1 MPVMHPRELLRRFGY
16 RPKKRLGQNFL
27 VDLTAAARIAD
38 LVISAGENRILEIG
52 PGTGTLTR
60 ALLEA
65 RAGVTAIELDD
76 DMMRILRSREDLAGA
91 KIVQADALA
100 FDYAGFAAGK
110 PWNVTG
116 NLPYN
121 IATPLIMRFIEMPD
135 GPQTL
140 VVMMQKDVAD
150 RLGAKPGTRAYGSLS
165 IAVQYA
171 MHVERAFT
179 LPPRA
184 FYPQPKVDSAVVRLQ
199 RREQRAVSVA
209 DEAHFL
215 QVVRGAFAYRRK
227 TLANSLSLALH
238 IERAAVTDVLRRLNY
253 DTEIRGEQLAI
264 GDFAKLADALSV

>member
-1 MPVMHPRELLRRFGY
+1 MHPRELLRRFGY

-38 LVISAGENRILEIG
+38 LVMSSGEKRILEIG

-65 RAGVTAIELDD
+65 RADVTAIELDD

-121 IATPLIMRFIEMPD
+121 IATPLIMRFIEMRD

-150 RLGAKPGTRAYGSLS
+150 RLRAKPGTRAYGSLS

-179 LPPRA
+179 LSPHA

-199 RREQRAVSVA
+199 RREQAAVPVA

-253 DTEIRGEQLAI
+253 NTEIRGEQLAI
-264 GDFAKLADALSV
+264 GDFAKIADALSA

>member
-1 MPVMHPRELLRRFGY
+1 MHPRELLRRFGY

-27 VDLTAAARIAD
+27 VDLTAAARIAG
-38 LVISAGENRILEIG
+38 LVMSAGEKRILEIG

-65 RAGVTAIELDD
+65 RADVTAIELDD

-91 KIVQADALA
+91 TIVQADALA
-100 FDYAGFAAGK
+100 FDYAAFAADK

-121 IATPLIMRFIEMPD
+121 IATPLIMRFIEMRMS
-135 GPQTL
+135 PQTI

-150 RLGAKPGTRAYGSLS
+150 RLRAKPGTRAYGSLS

-179 LPPRA
+179 LSPRA

-199 RREQRAVSVA
+199 RRELPAVSVA

-264 GDFAKLADALSV
+264 GDFAKIADALSAG

>member
-179 LPPRA
+179 LSPRA

>member
-1 MPVMHPRELLRRFGY
+1 MHPRELLRRFGY

-38 LVISAGENRILEIG
+38 LVMASGIGRILEIG
-52 PGTGTLTR
+52 AGTGTLTH
-60 ALLEA
+60 ALVEA
-65 RAGVTAIELDD
+65 HADLTAIELDD
-76 DMMRILRSREDLAGA
+76 DMIRVLRLREDLAGVT
-91 KIVQADALA
+91 IVQADALA
-100 FDYAGFAAGK
+100 FDYAGFAADA
-110 PWNVTG
+110 PWTVTG

-121 IATPLIMRFIEMPD
+121 IATPLIVRFIQMRE

-140 VVMMQKDVAD
+140 VVMMQKDVID
-150 RLGAKPGTRAYGSLS
+150 RLNAKPGTRAYGSLS

-171 MHVERAFT
+171 MRVERAFT
-179 LPPRA
+179 LSPRA

-199 RREQRAVSVA
+199 RREQPAVCVA
-209 DEAHFL
+209 DEARFL

-238 IERAAVTDVLRRLNY
+238 IERAAVSDVLRRLDY

-264 GDFAKLADALSV
+264 GDLAKIADALSA

>member
-1 MPVMHPRELLRRFGY
+1 MHARELLRRFGY

-27 VDLTAAARIAD
+27 VDSNAASRIAN
-38 LVISAGENRILEIG
+38 LVAASGEGRVLEIG
-52 PGTGTLTR
+52 AGTGTLTR
-60 ALLEA
+60 ALIEA
-65 RAGVTAIELDD
+65 HAEVTALELDG
-76 DMMRILRSREDLAGA
+76 DMMRILQSRDDLAGA
-91 KIVQADALA
+91 AVVQADALT

-116 NLPYN
+116 NLPYH
-121 IATPLIMRFIEMPD
+121 IATALLMSFIEMRD

-140 VVMMQKDVAD
+140 VVMMQKDVVD
-150 RLGAKPGTRAYGSLS
+150 RLNAKPGTRAYGSLS

-171 MHVERAFT
+171 MVVERAFT
-179 LPPRA
+179 LSPRA

-199 RREQRAVSVA
+199 RREQPAVAVA
-209 DEAHFL
+209 DEAYFL

-238 IERAAVTDVLRRLNY
+238 IERAAVTGVLRKLDY

-264 GDFAKLADALSV
+264 ADFAKIAGALSA